1 MAKRRIARSPR
12 ISRRTQPRHVLAGQ
26 RFTDTMNELR
36 DCSAELLGIVRGFQ
50 VLCPTPPPGK
60 YVLLENE
67 DRTLFALHTLVV
79 GGALNVQLTLAGL
92 VERLE
97 RCCQVGAKAVA

>member
-1 MAKRRIARSPR
+1 
-12 ISRRTQPRHVLAGQ
+12 
-26 RFTDTMNELR
+26 
-36 DCSAELLGIVRGFQ
+36 
-50 VLCPTPPPGK
+50 
-60 YVLLENE
+60 VLLENE